1 MSNTIY
7 KSISIWMLGLT
18 LIASSCMEDEL
29 LFPEPQLNL
38 TENNIYDN
46 PERILGLVNGFYNG
60 LKAGYFYGGRYV
72 MYGDF
77 RGEDFINRTNNIF
90 TGYDTWSHNINS
102 SSNEVQL
109 LWADAYTTINQT
121 NLFLEGLEANKDK
134 VDAVLAEQY
143 LAEAKFVRA
152 LSYFSMITLYSRPYQ
167 EDDGASPG
175 LPLRLRAEKTTAN
188 NDLARST
195 VAEVYAQILK
205 DLDEAEEGLP
215 LSYATPLLNTTR
227 AHQNT
232 AIALKTRVYLTMG
245 NYEKVIEEASKIVT
259 ASSPF
264 VAPSGVAHGLND
276 IMEIFRTNYTSTESI
291 FSMPMTE
298 LSSSTGQNSLGF
310 IYNVSAEYYLNP
322 QGIFADPLWPA
333 HDNRRGLF
341 RVSGGLN
348 YLTKYAKPAP
358 FLDFVPV
365 IRYAE
370 VLLNYAEAL
379 AETGNLGASRSLLD
393 EVRHRSDPDFIFPD
407 YAVSTQDTLI
417 ETILKER
424 RIELIGEGFRSND
437 LLRRGMTIPSKGSS
451 SLIAPAVTPGQEE
464 YIFPMPNSEIITN
477 SLL

>member
-1 MSNTIY
+1 
-7 KSISIWMLGLT
+7 
-18 LIASSCMEDEL
+18 MEDEL

-60 LKAGYFYGGRYV
+60 LKANYFYGGRYV

-109 LWADAYTTINQT
+109 LWADAFTTINQT
-121 NLFLEGLEANKDK
+121 NLFLEGIEVNRDK
-134 VDAVLAEQY
+134 VDAALADQY
-143 LAEAKFVRA
+143 IAEAKFVRA
-152 LSYFSMITLYSRPYQ
+152 LSYFSMITLYGRPYQ
-167 EDDGASPG
+167 EDGGASAG
-175 LPLRLRAEKTTAN
+175 LPLRLQAEKTSAD

-195 VAEVYAQILK
+195 VAEVYGQILK

-215 LSYATPLLNTTR
+215 LTYAAPLLNTTR
-227 AHQNT
+227 AHKNT
-232 AIALKTRVYLTMG
+232 AIALKTRVYLAMG
-245 NYEKVIEEASKIVT
+245 DYEKVKEEASKIVSS
-259 ASSPF
+259 SSPF
-264 VAPSGVAHGLND
+264 MAPTGVQHSLND
-276 IMEIFRTNYTSTESI
+276 VMEIFRTNYTSTESI

-322 QGIFADPLWPA
+322 QGIFGDPIWTA
-333 HDNRRGLF
+333 TDARRGLF
-341 RVSGGLN
+341 RSSADLN

-379 AETGNLGASRSLLD
+379 AETGELAASLSLLN
-393 EVRHRSDPDFIFPD
+393 EVRHRSDPTYVFSST
-407 YAVSTQDTLI
+407 AVGTQESLI
-417 ETILKER
+417 ETVLKER

-437 LLRRGMTIPSKGSS
+437 LLRRGMTIPAKGSS
-451 SLIAPAVTPGQEE
+451 SLIAPAVTPNQEE
-464 YIFPMPNSEIITN
+464 YVFPMPNSEIITN
-477 SLL
+477 NLL